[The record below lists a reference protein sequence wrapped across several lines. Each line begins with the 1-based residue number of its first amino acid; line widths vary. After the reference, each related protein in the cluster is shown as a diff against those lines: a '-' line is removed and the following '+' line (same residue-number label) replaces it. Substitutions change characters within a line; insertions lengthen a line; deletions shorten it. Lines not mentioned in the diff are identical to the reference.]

1 VDDADRLMER
11 VRQRDAAAF
20 EVIYDRYWRLVYGI
34 AFKMLGDAN
43 SAEDLT
49 QAVFLKVWSAPQAF
63 SGGNC
68 AAWIARVTRN
78 RALDVLRSRASH
90 PEGAMAIDVPVEG
103 ALDEAVFARLDGLRV
118 RSALESLPPEQ
129 RQPIELGFFGGLT
142 HDEIARQ
149 SALPLGTVKTRIR
162 AGLKRLRTSL
172 EASTV

>member
-1 VDDADRLMER
+1 
-11 VRQRDAAAF
+11 
-20 EVIYDRYWRLVYGI
+20 
-34 AFKMLGDAN
+34 
-43 SAEDLT
+43 
-49 QAVFLKVWSAPQAF
+49 
-63 SGGNC
+63 
-68 AAWIARVTRN
+68 
-78 RALDVLRSRASH
+78 
-90 PEGAMAIDVPVEG
+90 MAIDVPVEG